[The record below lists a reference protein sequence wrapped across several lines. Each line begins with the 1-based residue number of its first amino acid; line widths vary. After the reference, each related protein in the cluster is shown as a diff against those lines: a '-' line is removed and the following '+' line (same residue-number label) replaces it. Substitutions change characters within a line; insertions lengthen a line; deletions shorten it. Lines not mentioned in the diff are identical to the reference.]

1 MISILITIVSLVG
14 LIAGV
19 AYALYEYVPYVVG
32 IYNSVTYTVQGFI
45 AMFPEWLAP
54 FAVLALAI
62 AVISLLVKVI

>member
-19 AYALYEYVPYVVG
+19 AYAVYEYVPYVVG
-32 IYNSVTYTVQGFI
+32 IFNSITYTVQGFI
-45 AMFPEWLAP
+45 SYFPEWLVP

-62 AVISLLVKVI
+62 AVVSLLVKVL